1 MAVWREHARDD
12 PKPSREDHVGR
23 FEVKARDGRAR
34 VGALS
39 TAHGVVTTPTLLPVI
54 NPNLRTI
61 EPREMWDT
69 YGIEML
75 ITNSYII
82 WKHEKLR
89 QHALDYGVH
98 DLLDYP
104 GAIMTDSGTFQAY
117 VYGDVEV
124 GVEEIVTFQRDIGV
138 DVATM
143 LDVFTRPDMTRD
155 EVHEAVQETTQR
167 AKASLAAAGST
178 MLNGP
183 IQGGLHADLRRM
195 SARGMGAHGFSVHP
209 IGGIVPVMEQQR
221 YADLARIMLASMPEL
236 PPERPVH
243 MFGCGHPMLFPMLI
257 ALGADLFDSAAYAL
271 FARDD
276 RMLTPTGTVH
286 LEDLR
291 EWPVLMPCVASL
303 TPEDVRRMDDDERM
317 VLLSRFNLEVTLA
330 ELAACRQ
337 AVHDGRIWERAERRS
352 HAHPALR
359 EAFLWLTTSP
369 ARGTAPIPA
378 AEHLLMND
386 RAAASDTSPARGQ
399 WESAW
404 DWVVEAQNTPGQG
417 ALRWA
422 GEDTFVRPAVVASRR
437 RLHRAWSPVSDDGA
451 VVILHGAP
459 GPWRDRVGPHVMR
472 ARAANPALEVLVL
485 SPIGL
490 VPWSFEDLQPFA
502 HVEGPEWLWRRPVD
516 HAWVRRELARL
527 NLEHRPFVT
536 VDLRA
541 DSVGDAFD
549 AALRDAGLEARVA
562 PDAHGLTEV
571 ELDLLRAQT
580 VDKSMLEL
588 NLERSVATAFV
599 GQATFVMSSTGRVR
613 NVKDSQGRHILSPRL
628 GNGGLSLTDEG
639 AKILHALNL
648 GHEAAPAT
656 VTVVEDAVPFVGAG
670 RNVMHGFILAA
681 SEHLRPG
688 VSCLVLDP
696 EGVLVA
702 HGVAQCT
709 AEEAMAMQKGIAVRV
724 RGGLQPSS

>member
-1 MAVWREHARDD
+1 MAAWQDQPRAAPEPARDA
-12 PKPSREDHVGR
+12 HVGR
-23 FEVKARDGRAR
+23 FEVKSRDGRAR

-39 TAHGVVTTPTLLPVI
+39 TAHGTVTTPTLLPVI

-61 EPREMWDT
+61 EPREMWDR

-82 WKHEKLR
+82 WKHDRLR
-89 QHALDYGVH
+89 THALEHGVH

-124 GVEEIVTFQRDIGV
+124 GVEEIVAFQRDIGV

-155 EVHEAVQETTQR
+155 EVQEAVKETANR
-167 AKASLAAAGST
+167 AEASLASAGST

-183 IQGGLHADLRRM
+183 IQGGLHPDLRCE
-195 SARGMGAHGFSVHP
+195 SAQSMGAHGFSVHP

-221 YADLARIMLASMPEL
+221 YTDLAKIMLASIPEL
-236 PPERPVH
+236 PPQRPVH

-271 FARDD
+271 FARDG

-286 LEDLR
+286 LSDLR
-291 EWPVLMPCVASL
+291 EWPLLMPCVAQL
-303 TPEDVRRMDDDERM
+303 TPEDVRKMDKEARMEM
-317 VLLSRFNLEVTLA
+317 LSRYNLEVTLA

-337 AVHDGRIWERAERRS
+337 AVHEGRIWERAERRS

-369 ARGTAPIPA
+369 ARGSSPIPA

-386 RAAASDTSPARGQ
+386 RAAAADTSPTRGR
-399 WESAW
+399 WEDAW
-404 DWVVEAQNTPGQG
+404 DWVVNSQATPGQG

-422 GEDTFVRPAVVASRR
+422 GDDTFVRPAVVASRR
-437 RLHRAWSPVSDDGA
+437 RLHRHWRPASMEGA
-451 VVILHGAP
+451 VLIVHGAP
-459 GPWRDRVGPHVMR
+459 GPWRDRVGMHVIR
-472 ARAANPALEVLVL
+472 AKASNPSLEVLVL
-485 SPIGL
+485 TPIGL

-502 HVEGPEWLWRRPVD
+502 HVEGPEWLWKRPLD
-516 HAWVRRELARL
+516 RAWVRRELSRL
-527 NLEHRPFVT
+527 HLDGRAFGGVNLRS
-536 VDLRA
+536 DR
-541 DSVGDAFD
+541 VGEAFD
-549 AALRDAGLEARVA
+549 AALEDAGLNPRKGADDPSLSTV
-562 PDAHGLTEV
+562 DM
-571 ELDLLRAQT
+571 DLRRAQA

-588 NLERSVATAFV
+588 HLERSVATAFV
-599 GQATFVMSSTGRVR
+599 GQATFVMSSTGRIR
-613 NVKDSQGRHILSPRL
+613 NVKDSEGRHVFSPRL
-628 GNGGLSLTDEG
+628 NDGGLSLTDEG
-639 AKILHALNL
+639 AKVLHDLDLAPE
-648 GHEAAPAT
+648 HAPAT
-656 VTVVEDAVPFVGAG
+656 LTVVEDAVPFVGAG
-670 RNVMHGFILAA
+670 RNVMHGFILEA

-688 VSCLVLDP
+688 ASCLVLAPD
-696 EGVLVA
+696 GSLIA
-702 HGVAQCT
+702 HGVAQCMP
-709 AEEAMAMQKGIAVRV
+709 EEAMAMEKGIAVRV
-724 RGGLQPSS
+724 RGGLLSTS

>member
-1 MAVWREHARDD
+1 MAAWQDQPRASPEPAREA
-12 PKPSREDHVGR
+12 HVGR
-23 FEVKARDGRAR
+23 FEVKSRDGRAR

-39 TAHGVVTTPTLLPVI
+39 TAHGTVTTPTLLPVI

-61 EPREMWDT
+61 EPREMWDR

-82 WKHEKLR
+82 WKHDRLR
-89 QHALDYGVH
+89 THALEHGVH

-124 GVEEIVTFQRDIGV
+124 GVEEIVAFQRDIGV

-155 EVHEAVQETTQR
+155 EVQEAVKETANR
-167 AKASLAAAGST
+167 AEASLASAGST

-183 IQGGLHADLRRM
+183 IQGGLHPDLRRE
-195 SARGMGAHGFSVHP
+195 SAQSMGAHGFSVHP

-221 YADLARIMLASMPEL
+221 YTDLAKIMLASIPEL
-236 PPERPVH
+236 PPQRPVH

-271 FARDD
+271 FARDG

-286 LEDLR
+286 LSDLR
-291 EWPVLMPCVASL
+291 EWPLLMPCVAQL
-303 TPEDVRRMDDDERM
+303 TPEDVRKMDKEARMEM
-317 VLLSRFNLEVTLA
+317 LSRYNLEVTLA

-337 AVHDGRIWERAERRS
+337 AVHEGRIWERAERRS

-369 ARGTAPIPA
+369 ARGSSPIPA

-386 RAAASDTSPARGQ
+386 RAAAADTSPTRGR
-399 WESAW
+399 WEEAW
-404 DWVVEAQNTPGQG
+404 DWVVNSQATPGQG

-422 GEDTFVRPAVVASRR
+422 GDDTFVRPAVVASRR
-437 RLHRAWSPVSDDGA
+437 RLHRHWRPASKEGA
-451 VVILHGAP
+451 VLIVHGAP
-459 GPWRDRVGPHVMR
+459 GPWRDRVGMHVVR
-472 ARAANPALEVLVL
+472 AKASNPSLEVLVL
-485 SPIGL
+485 TPIGL

-502 HVEGPEWLWRRPVD
+502 HVEGPEWLWKRPLD
-516 HAWVRRELARL
+516 HAWVRRELSRL
-527 NLEHRPFVT
+527 HLDGRAFGSVNLRS
-536 VDLRA
+536 
-541 DSVGDAFD
+541 DSVGEAFD
-549 AALRDAGLEARVA
+549 VALEDVGLNPRKGADDPSLSTV
-562 PDAHGLTEV
+562 DM
-571 ELDLLRAQT
+571 DLRRAQA
-580 VDKSMLEL
+580 VDKSMVEL
-588 NLERSVATAFV
+588 HLERSVATAFV
-599 GQATFVMSSTGRVR
+599 GQATFVMSSTGRIR
-613 NVKDSQGRHILSPRL
+613 NVKDSEGRHVLSPRL
-628 GNGGLSLTDEG
+628 NDGGLSLTDEG
-639 AKILHALNL
+639 AKVLHDLDLAPE
-648 GHEAAPAT
+648 HAPARL
-656 VTVVEDAVPFVGAG
+656 TVVEDAVPFVGAG

-688 VSCLVLDP
+688 ASCLVLAPD
-696 EGVLVA
+696 GSLIA
-702 HGVAQCT
+702 HGVAQCMP
-709 AEEAMAMQKGIAVRV
+709 EEAMAMEKGIAVRV
-724 RGGLQPSS
+724 RGGLLSTS

>member
-1 MAVWREHARDD
+1 MGAWRDGARDA
-12 PKPSREDHVGR
+12 PEPAREDHVGR

-34 VGALS
+34 IGALS

-82 WKHEKLR
+82 WKHDRLR
-89 QHALDYGVH
+89 THALEHGVH

-143 LDVFTRPDMTRD
+143 LDVFTRPDMTKD
-155 EVHEAVQETTQR
+155 EVHEAVMDTANR
-167 AKASLAAAGST
+167 AEASLAASGST

-183 IQGGLHADLRRM
+183 IQGGLFPNLRRM
-195 SARGMGAHGFSVHP
+195 SAGAMGAHGFSVHP

-221 YADLARIMLASMPEL
+221 YADLARIMLATVPQL

-271 FARDD
+271 FARDG
-276 RMLTPTGTVH
+276 RLLAPTGTVH
-286 LEDLR
+286 LADLK
-291 EWPVLMPCVASL
+291 EWPVLMPCVASV
-303 TPEDVRRMDDDERM
+303 TPEAVRKMNKEERM

-330 ELAACRQ
+330 ELATCRQ
-337 AVHDGRIWERAERRS
+337 AVHDGRIWELAERRS

-378 AEHLLMND
+378 AEQLLMSD
-386 RAAASDTSPARGQ
+386 RAAARDTAPDRGH

-404 DWVVEAQNTPGQG
+404 DWVIDAQATPGQG

-422 GEDTFVRPAVVASRR
+422 GEDTFVRPSVVASRR
-437 RLHRAWSPVSDDGA
+437 RLHQAWRPASDEGT
-451 VVILHGAP
+451 VLILYGAP
-459 GPWRDRVGPHVMR
+459 GPWRDRVGAHVVR
-472 ARAANPALEVLVL
+472 ALAANPALEVLVL
-485 SPIGL
+485 SPVGL

-502 HVEGPEWLWRRPVD
+502 HVEGPDWLWRRPLD
-516 HAWVRRELARL
+516 HAWVRRELTRL
-527 NLEHRPFVT
+527 HLDGRAFCSVNLRSE
-536 VDLRA
+536 
-541 DSVGDAFD
+541 SVGDAFD
-549 AALRDAGLEARVA
+549 AALSDAGLEPRLEAGH
-562 PDAHGLTEV
+562 DGLAEV
-571 ELDLLRAQT
+571 EIDLRRAQA

-588 NLERSVATAFV
+588 HLERTVATDFV

-613 NVKDSQGRHILSPRL
+613 NVKDPQGRHILSPRL
-628 GNGGLSLTDEG
+628 GDGGLSLTDEG
-639 AKILHALNL
+639 AKVLHALDL
-648 GHEAAPAT
+648 PSDRAPAT
-656 VTVVEDAVPFVGAG
+656 LTVVQDAVPFVGAG
-670 RNVMHGFILAA
+670 RNVMHGFILEA
-681 SEHLRPG
+681 SDRLRPG
-688 VSCLVLDP
+688 STCLVLAPD
-696 EGVLVA
+696 GALIA

-709 AEEAMAMQKGIAVRV
+709 AREAMAMQKGIAVRV
-724 RGGLQPSS
+724 RGGLLPSS

>member
-1 MAVWREHARDD
+1 MVAWQDEPRPA
-12 PKPSREDHVGR
+12 PKPAREAHVGR

-61 EPREMWDT
+61 EPREMWDR

-82 WKHEKLR
+82 WKHERLR
-89 QHALDYGVH
+89 THALEHGVH
-98 DLLDYP
+98 DLLNYP

-124 GVEEIVTFQRDIGV
+124 GVEEIVSFQRDIGV

-143 LDVFTRPDMTRD
+143 LDVFTRPDMTRE
-155 EVHEAVQETTQR
+155 EVEEAVAETVRR
-167 AKASLAAAGST
+167 ADASLASAGST

-183 IQGGLHADLRRM
+183 IQGGLHPDLRRQ
-195 SARGMGAHGFSVHP
+195 SAEGMGAHGFSVHP

-221 YADLARIMLASMPEL
+221 YTDLAKIMLASLPAL
-236 PPERPVH
+236 PPQRPVH

-276 RMLTPTGTVH
+276 RMLTPNGTVH
-286 LEDLR
+286 LGELR
-291 EWPVLMPCVASL
+291 EWPLLMPCVAHV
-303 TPEDVRRMDDDERM
+303 TPEAVRKLDKDARMEM
-317 VLLSRFNLEVTLA
+317 LSRYNLEVTLA

-369 ARGTAPIPA
+369 ARGSAPIPA
-378 AEHLLMND
+378 AEHLLMTD
-386 RAAASDTSPARGQ
+386 RTAASDTSPARGQ
-399 WESAW
+399 WEDAW
-404 DWVVEAQNTPGQG
+404 DWVVASQTTPGQG

-422 GEDTFVRPAVVASRR
+422 GEDTFVRPFVVASRR
-437 RLHRAWSPVSDDGA
+437 RLHRHWRPAATQGPVL
-451 VVILHGAP
+451 ILHGAP
-459 GPWRDRVGPHVMR
+459 GPWRDRAGTQVVR
-472 ARAANPALEVLVL
+472 ARASNPSLEVLVL

-502 HVEGPEWLWRRPVD
+502 HVEGPEWLWKRPLD
-516 HAWVRRELARL
+516 HAWVRRELTRL
-527 NLEHRPFVT
+527 HLDDRPFVG
-536 VDLRA
+536 VNLRS
-541 DSVGDAFD
+541 DSIGEAFD
-549 AALRDAGLEARVA
+549 AALADAGLNPRAAVDDAALPEVGMDLRRVQA
-562 PDAHGLTEV
+562 
-571 ELDLLRAQT
+571 

-588 NLERSVATAFV
+588 NLERDMATSFV
-599 GQATFVMSSTGRVR
+599 GQATFVMSSTGRIR
-613 NVKDSQGRHILSPRL
+613 NVKDSEGRHILSPRL
-628 GNGGLSLTDEG
+628 GDGGLSLTDEG
-639 AKILHALNL
+639 AKVLHGL
-648 GHEAAPAT
+648 GLPSGHAPAT
-656 VTVVEDAVPFVGAG
+656 LTVVEDAVPFVGAG
-670 RNVMHGFILAA
+670 RNVMHGFILEA
-681 SEHLRPG
+681 SEWLRPG
-688 VSCLVLDP
+688 GTCLVLAPD
-696 EGVLVA
+696 GALIA

-709 AEEAMAMQKGIAVRV
+709 PAEATAMEKGIAVRV
-724 RGGLQPSS
+724 RGGLLPSS

>member
-1 MAVWREHARDD
+1 MAAWGEGARDG
-12 PKPSREDHVGR
+12 PKTPSEAHVGR

-89 QHALDYGVH
+89 EHALEHGVH

-155 EVHEAVQETTQR
+155 EVHAAVVETTER
-167 AKASLAAAGST
+167 AEASLAAAGSV
-178 MLNGP
+178 MVNGP
-183 IQGGLHADLRRM
+183 VQGGLHPDLRRM
-195 SARGMGAHGFSVHP
+195 SARGMGEHPFSVHP

-221 YADLARIMLASMPEL
+221 YADLARIMLASLPEL
-236 PPERPVH
+236 PADRPVH

-271 FARDD
+271 FARDG
-276 RMLTPTGTVH
+276 RLLTPTGTVH
-286 LEDLR
+286 LAELK

-303 TPEDVRRMDDDERM
+303 TPETVRKMSKDERM

-330 ELAACRQ
+330 ELATCRQ
-337 AVHDGRIWERAERRS
+337 AVHDGRIWELAERRS

-404 DWVVEAQNTPGQG
+404 DWVVEAQSTPGQG

-422 GEDTFVRPAVVASRR
+422 GEDTFVRPVVVASRR
-437 RLHRAWSPVSDDGA
+437 RLHRAWTPASQEGA

-459 GPWRDRVGPHVMR
+459 GPWRDRAGAHVIR
-472 ARAANPALEVLVL
+472 ARAANPDLEVLVL

-490 VPWSFEDLQPFA
+490 VPWSFEDVQPFA

-527 NLEHRPFVT
+527 HLDQRPFVT

-541 DSVGDAFD
+541 DSLGDAFD
-549 AALRDAGLEARVA
+549 AALSDAQLKIRVG
-562 PDAHGLTEV
+562 PDAEGLAEV
-571 ELDLLRAQT
+571 ELDLLRAQA

-588 NLERSVATAFV
+588 NLDRSAATAFV

-613 NVKDSQGRHILSPRL
+613 NIKDAKGRHILSPRL
-628 GNGGLSLTDEG
+628 TNGGLSLTDEG
-639 AKILHALNL
+639 AKALHAMDLEQ
-648 GHEAAPAT
+648 GASPAT
-656 VTVVEDAVPFVGAG
+656 LTVVQDAVPFVGAG
-670 RNVMHGFILAA
+670 RNVMHGFIVEA
-681 SEHLRPG
+681 SPHVRPG
-688 VSCLVLDP
+688 NTCLVLGP
-696 EGVLVA
+696 QGGLIA

-709 AEEAMAMQKGIAVRV
+709 PDEAMAMRKGIAVRV
-724 RGGLQPSS
+724 RGGLQPTS

>member
-1 MAVWREHARDD
+1 MAAWRDDARDD
-12 PKPSREDHVGR
+12 PQPAREAHVGR

-39 TAHGVVTTPTLLPVI
+39 TPHGVVTTPTLLPVI

-61 EPREMWDT
+61 EPREMWDR

-82 WKHEKLR
+82 WKHDKLR
-89 QHALDYGVH
+89 THALEHGVH
-98 DLLDYP
+98 DLLNYP

-124 GVEEIVTFQRDIGV
+124 GVEEIVAFQRDIGV

-155 EVHEAVQETTQR
+155 EVHEAVIETEAR
-167 AKASLAAAGST
+167 AAASLAAAGST

-183 IQGGLHADLRRM
+183 IQGGLHPDLRRL
-195 SARGMGAHGFSVHP
+195 SARSMGAHGFSVHP

-236 PPERPVH
+236 PPQRPVH

-271 FARDD
+271 FARDG
-276 RMLTPTGTVH
+276 RLLTPTGTVH
-286 LEDLR
+286 LADLK
-291 EWPVLMPCVASL
+291 EWPLLMPCVATV
-303 TPEDVRRMDDDERM
+303 TPESVRRMNDEERM

-337 AVHDGRIWERAERRS
+337 AVHDGRIWELAERRS

-378 AEHLLMND
+378 AEHLLMSD
-386 RAAASDTSPARGQ
+386 RAAASDTSPDRGH

-404 DWVVEAQNTPGQG
+404 DWVIDAQTTPGQG

-422 GEDTFVRPAVVASRR
+422 GEDTFVRPTVVASRR
-437 RLHRAWSPVSDDGA
+437 RLHRAWRPSSSEGA
-451 VVILHGAP
+451 VLILHGGP
-459 GPWRDRVGPHVMR
+459 GPWRDRVGAHVVR
-472 ARAANPALEVLVL
+472 ARAANPELEVLVL

-502 HVEGPEWLWRRPVD
+502 HVEGPEWLWRRPLD
-516 HAWVRRELARL
+516 HAWVRREMARL
-527 NLEHRPFVT
+527 HMGHRPFCSVN
-536 VDLRA
+536 LRA
-541 DSVGDAFD
+541 ESVGDAFD
-549 AALRDAGLEARVA
+549 AALQHAGLKARVEQEH
-562 PDAHGLTEV
+562 DGLVDV
-571 ELDLLRAQT
+571 ERALHRAQA
-580 VDKSMLEL
+580 VDKCMLEL
-588 NLERSVATAFV
+588 HLERSVATDFV
-599 GQATFVMSSTGRVR
+599 GQATFVMSSTGRIR

-628 GNGGLSLTDEG
+628 GDGGLSLTDEG
-639 AKILHALNL
+639 AKLLHALEL
-648 GHEAAPAT
+648 EPEHAPAT
-656 VTVVEDAVPFVGAG
+656 LTVVEDAVPFVGAG
-670 RNVMHGFILAA
+670 RNVMHGFILNA
-681 SEHLRPG
+681 SRNLRPG
-688 VSCLVLDP
+688 STCLVLAPD
-696 EGVLVA
+696 GTLIA

-709 AEEAMAMQKGIAVRV
+709 GEEALAMQKGIAVRV
-724 RGGLQPSS
+724 RGGLLPSS

>member
-1 MAVWREHARDD
+1 MAAWREGT
-12 PKPSREDHVGR
+12 RESPEATREAHVGR

-34 VGALS
+34 VGALF

-82 WKHEKLR
+82 WKHERLR
-89 QHALDYGVH
+89 EHALEHGVH
-98 DLLDYP
+98 HLLDYP

-155 EVHEAVQETTQR
+155 EVHEAVVETTQR
-167 AKASLAAAGST
+167 AEASLAAAGST

-183 IQGGLHADLRRM
+183 IQGGLHPDLRRM
-195 SARGMGAHGFSVHP
+195 SARGMGSHPFSVHP

-221 YADLARIMLASMPEL
+221 YADLARIMLASVPEL
-236 PPERPVH
+236 PPNRPVH

-276 RMLTPTGTVH
+276 RLLTPTGTVH
-286 LEDLR
+286 LADLK
-291 EWPVLMPCVASL
+291 EWPVLMPCVAAL
-303 TPEDVRRMDDDERM
+303 TPETVRKMGEDERM
-317 VLLSRFNLEVTLA
+317 VVLSRYNLEVTLA

-337 AVHDGRIWERAERRS
+337 AVHEGRIWERAERRS

-359 EAFLWLTTSP
+359 EAFLWLSTSP

-378 AEHLLMND
+378 AEHLLMSD
-386 RAAASDTSPARGQ
+386 RAAASDTSPDRGH

-404 DWVVEAQNTPGQG
+404 DWVVGAQHTPGQG

-437 RLHRAWSPVSDDGA
+437 RLHRAWRSASEDGA
-451 VVILHGAP
+451 AIILHGAP
-459 GPWRDRVGPHVMR
+459 GPWRDRVGAHVTR
-472 ARAANPALEVLVL
+472 ARAANPGLEVLVL
-485 SPIGL
+485 TPIGL

-516 HAWVRRELARL
+516 HAWVRREMARL
-527 NLEHRPFVT
+527 HLDHRRFVT
-536 VDLRA
+536 VNLRA
-541 DSVGDAFD
+541 ESVGEAFD
-549 AALRDAGLEARVA
+549 AALQDAGLQPRVA
-562 PDAHGLTEV
+562 PDDKGLAEA
-571 ELDLLRAQT
+571 ELDLLRAQA

-588 NLERSVATAFV
+588 NLERSVATEFV
-599 GQATFVMSSTGRVR
+599 GLATFVMSSTGRVR
-613 NVKDSQGRHILSPRL
+613 NVKDSRGQHILSPRL
-628 GNGGLSLTDEG
+628 GNGGLSLTDVG
-639 AKILHALNL
+639 AQVLHALDL
-648 GHEAAPAT
+648 EEGSAPAT

-670 RNVMHGFILAA
+670 RNVMHGFILHA
-681 SEHLRPG
+681 SAQVRPG
-688 VSCLVLDP
+688 ITCLVLGPTGD
-696 EGVLVA
+696 LIA

-709 AEEAMAMQKGIAVRV
+709 SEEALAMQKGIAVRV